1 MAEVAEEEED
11 LFSYF
16 VEIIDSFLGE
26 LPAEEVSAFTKSS
39 GFETYR
45 QVASSP
51 DTASDEERTE
61 FFSVVDSLL
70 GGMPDDAVSEFTKS
84 DDFEV
89 YRAIGAMY
97 S

>member
-1 MAEVAEEEED
+1 MAASED
-11 LFSYF
+11 
-16 VEIIDSFLGE
+16 
-26 LPAEEVSAFTKSS
+26 
-39 GFETYR
+39 
-45 QVASSP
+45 
-51 DTASDEERTE
+51 ERTE

-70 GGMPDDAVSEFTKS
+70 GGMPDDAVLAFTKS